1 MKEGIMMTKNEL
13 LLKLHLAAGIGLK
26 GELRLA
32 ALLAQLPDNFDL
44 SHLSVERLANFAH
57 LKGAARHR
65 FCVDFTGGTLQQ
77 QVQRH
82 QHEAQW
88 VTILDAVYPVQLK
101 EIYQPPSVLFYQG
114 NLQCLQRPL
123 VTFVGARQATDYSR
137 RIINALVPEL
147 CKREFGVVSGLAAGA
162 DSMAHLAALHAQGS
176 TIAVIGTGLDQV
188 YPRQHQ
194 SLQTRIGQVGL
205 VLSEFPLGTPPNRYN
220 FPQRN
225 RILAGLCQALCV
237 TEARHRSGSLITA
250 NQALNENR
258 NVLAV
263 PGPVDAPLSVGCN
276 ELIQAGAKPLL
287 TVADLLTEIQDFT
300 L

>member
-1 MKEGIMMTKNEL
+1 MTKTEL
-13 LLKLHLAAGIGLK
+13 LLKLHLTAGIGLQ

-32 ALLAQLPDNFDL
+32 ALLQKLPESFDL
-44 SHLSVERLANFAH
+44 AHLSVERLANFAH
-57 LKGAARHR
+57 LKGEARQR
-65 FCVDFTGGTLQQ
+65 FTTDFTSERLGASVQQHRRQTNFITL
-77 QVQRH
+77 
-82 QHEAQW
+82 
-88 VTILDAVYPVQLK
+88 LDENYPSQLK

-114 NLQCLQRPL
+114 QLTALQRPL
-123 VTFVGARQATDYSR
+123 VTFVGARQATAYSQ
-137 RIINALVPEL
+137 RIITALVPAL
-147 CKREFGVVSGLAAGA
+147 CKHDIGIVSGLAAGA
-162 DSMAHLAALHAQGS
+162 DSMAHLATLKAQGT

-188 YPRQHQ
+188 YPRQHR
-194 SLQTRIGQVGL
+194 SLQMRIGQVGL
-205 VLSEFPLGTPPNRYN
+205 VLSEFPLGTPPYRYN
-220 FPQRN
+220 FPMRN

-287 TVADLLTEIQDFT
+287 TVTDLLTEIQDFT

>member
-1 MKEGIMMTKNEL
+1 MTKNEL
-13 LLKLHLAAGIGLK
+13 LLKLHLATGIGLK

-32 ALLAQLPDNFDL
+32 TLLRQLPENFDL
-44 SHLSVERLANFAH
+44 AHLPAERLANFAH
-57 LKGAARHR
+57 LKGASRQR
-65 FCVDFTGGTLQQ
+65 FCADFTSDALQNLVRQHQRQTQFITL
-77 QVQRH
+77 
-82 QHEAQW
+82 
-88 VTILDAVYPVQLK
+88 LDTAYPAQLK

-114 NLQCLQRPL
+114 QLQCLQRPL
-123 VTFVGARQATDYSR
+123 VTFVGARQATTYSR

-147 CKREFGVVSGLAAGA
+147 CKREIGIVSGLAAGA
-162 DSMAHLAALHAQGS
+162 DSMAHLATLQAQGN

-188 YPRQHQ
+188 YPRHHQ

-220 FPQRN
+220 FPMRN

-287 TVADLLTEIQDFT
+287 TVADLLTEIQD
-300 L
+300 LPL